1 MPDMITRHIDPAAVV
16 KRGHEP
22 QARGIG
28 PTLGLTQ
35 AERERASIAS
45 YVRAVVADDRKELQ
59 FFRELRQLVERD
71 SGTTGRGLSTYM
83 VPGDVTTRG
92 MAVSTDGNLVDLQNR
107 GFAAALDAA
116 SLIGRLPVTR
126 LDNLVGD
133 ATITRETVKGAAGWL
148 AGEADAAPAAQST
161 FGQIALTPK
170 TISATVTITR
180 QLLRQSG
187 PAGNAFIERALA
199 VTCAEAIDRAILA
212 GTSVSGQPT
221 GLLAT
226 PGIDSRAGT
235 SFALAD
241 AAAMLR
247 VAEGWGATESA
258 SWVAGV
264 AVAEDLRTRPKAA
277 GGEVMLM
284 DADDRMLGRPVVVTR
299 SAGDQVLA
307 VMPWSQFWFASWG
320 ALEIGADPFTD
331 FDSGKVTIR
340 CLWSV
345 DFAPERA
352 ASVAVATALT

>member
-1 MPDMITRHIDPAAVV
+1 MINRTYDAGTVATRAAP
-16 KRGHEP
+16 EP
-22 QARGIG
+22 TRAVG
-28 PTLGLTQ
+28 PIIKLTQ
-35 AERERASIAS
+35 LERDRASIGN
-45 YVRAVVADDRKELQ
+45 YIRAVVADDRKELQ
-59 FFRELRQLVERD
+59 FFREVREQVERA
-71 SGTTGRGLSTYM
+71 SGAASRGLSTYM

-92 MAVSTDGNLVDLQNR
+92 MAVSTDGNLVDLQGR

-116 SLIGRLPVTR
+116 SLIGRLPIRR

-133 ATITRETVKGAAGWL
+133 VTVTRETVKGAAGWL

-180 QLLRQSG
+180 QLLKQSG

-199 VTCAEAIDRAILA
+199 VTLAEAVDRAILA
-212 GTSVSGQPT
+212 GSGASGQPK

-226 PGIDSRAGT
+226 SGVDSRAGT

-247 VAEGWGATESA
+247 TAEGWVGSESA
-258 SWVAGV
+258 AWVAGV
-264 AVAEDLRTRPKAA
+264 AAAEDLRTRPKVS

-284 DADDRMLGRPVVVTR
+284 DADDRMLGRRVVVTR

-307 VMPWSQFWFASWG
+307 VMPWAQFWFATWG